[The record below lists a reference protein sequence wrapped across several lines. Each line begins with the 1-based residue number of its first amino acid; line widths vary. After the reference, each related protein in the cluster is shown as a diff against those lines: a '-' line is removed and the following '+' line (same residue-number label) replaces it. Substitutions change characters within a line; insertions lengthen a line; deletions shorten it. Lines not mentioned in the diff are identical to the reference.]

1 MIKIVTRG
9 IEKRTDKLLKAFGT
23 QGLRKVG
30 NKARDLVNLSIS
42 DAFDEARDPITHK
55 KWKPRKKRYRHR
67 PLQKSLDLRKGTKAL
82 YRLNGTK
89 LGIYVDIKGPAKK
102 YGWAHQFGHQYATH
116 YLPARRFIGFQAKYR
131 KQLLR
136 AMDSMLK

>member
-42 DAFDEARDPITHK
+42 DAFDEARDPITRK

-67 PLQKSLDLRKGTKAL
+67 PLQKTGLLRSSTRAG
-82 YRLNGTK
+82 YRMSGNQV
-89 LGIYVDIKGPAKK
+89 GIFVGIKGAASK
-102 YGWAHQFGHQYATH
+102 YGWFHQYGTWK
-116 YLPARRFIGFQAKYR
+116 LPRRRFIGFQAKYR
-131 KQLLR
+131 KRLLR
-136 AMDSMLK
+136 AMDSVLK